1 MPRSERNGIT
11 VDLTSEAA
19 RLQRLADPAPG
30 RVLYVLSVL
39 GIADALRDGPLPTAR
54 LAADSGADP
63 DSLAR
68 VLRAAAELDVVAEPE
83 PDRWELLPGGHLLRS
98 DVDGSLRAEFA
109 DNDLYGAWTEF
120 LHSVR
125 TGEPCYPE
133 VFGASLFD
141 RLNDEP
147 RQRRGFH
154 LHMHA
159 RAHLVY
165 GPLIESGHWPSDGV
179 LVDVGGGTGGL
190 LEQLLESR
198 PELRGVLFDLP
209 EVLSLSPL
217 AGHERVSR
225 VEGDVFTDAVP
236 AGDVHVLASVLHDWA
251 DEQAEQIL
259 TACRASCTE
268 GATVLVIDRILPE
281 SGPRPQVFNDL
292 LMLAVVG
299 GRERTATEWANLAH
313 RTGFHLD
320 GAETRTGTELAI
332 LRFRAI

>member
-1 MPRSERNGIT
+1 MRRSERGI
-11 VDLTSEAA
+11 VDPNAEAV

-54 LAADSGADP
+54 LAAESGTDP

-68 VLRAAAELDVVAEPE
+68 VLRAAAELDVIAELE
-83 PDRWELLPGGHLLRS
+83 PDRWGLRPGGHLLRS

-109 DNDLYGAWTEF
+109 DNDLFGAWTEF

-125 TGEPCYPE
+125 TGDPCYPE

-141 RLNDEP
+141 RLNEAP
-147 RQRRGFH
+147 QQRRGFH

-165 GPLIESGHWPSDGV
+165 GPLIESAHWPSEGV
-179 LVDVGGGTGGL
+179 VVDVGGGTGGL
-190 LEQLLESR
+190 LEQLLRSR

-209 EVLSLSPL
+209 EVLALSPL

-225 VEGDVFTDAVP
+225 VEGDVFTDPVP

-251 DEQAEQIL
+251 DEQAGRIL
-259 TACRASCTE
+259 AACRAACAE
-268 GATVLVIDRILPE
+268 GASVLVVDRVLPE
-281 SGPRPQVFNDL
+281 TGPRPQVFNDL

-299 GRERTATEWANLAH
+299 GRERTARQWSDLAH
-313 RTGFHLD
+313 RTGFRLDATDAEPGTDLSILHL
-320 GAETRTGTELAI
+320 
-332 LRFRAI
+332 RAI